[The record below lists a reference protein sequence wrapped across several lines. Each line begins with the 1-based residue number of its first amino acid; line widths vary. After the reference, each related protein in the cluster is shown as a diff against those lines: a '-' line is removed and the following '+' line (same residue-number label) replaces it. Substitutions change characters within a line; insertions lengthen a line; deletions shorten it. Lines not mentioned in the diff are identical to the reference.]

1 MDTHKERFAVREDGA
16 EDYINK
22 KPLPKFDQ
30 DSRQR
35 LLKYMPVDGV
45 SLSYACGDPILEVGV
60 FIHHIELLGKK
71 FGMDYM
77 HTDPRTN
84 EQSLS
89 RRKMA
94 LLLVALHQR
103 GWTNKDFAAAINRM
117 INEIKHPH
125 WRVEDLFRYAD
136 TSTVPRVYP
145 PPSPTNFSLHP
156 LYWRMREDY
165 TSGNNNP
172 AIGWYQAFGQQ
183 VVGYVNQVGDSLSPV
198 TNTAPHNPGIFMA
211 NVLQKIR
218 MGEREEPI
226 FYAVQKI
233 IQLERLIQ
241 DQRIQQ
247 VEMLQDIA
255 KEISS
260 KQVHNTLFRS
270 FDRYTTSE
278 GEEIFV

>member
-103 GWTNKDFAAAINRM
+103 GWTNNDFSAAMNRM
-117 INEIKHPH
+117 INEIKTPH

-145 PPSPTNFSLHP
+145 PPTSTNFALHP

-165 TSGNNNP
+165 TRGNTP
-172 AIGWYQAFGQQ
+172 AIGWYQAFGQE
-183 VVGYVNQVGDSLSPV
+183 VVGYVNQVGDSLSPA
-198 TNTAPHNPGIFMA
+198 TNSVPDNPRIFMQ
-211 NVLQKIR
+211 NVLQKIKTGDR
-218 MGEREEPI
+218 DEPI